1 MVFYRDMRNQNW
13 LFPPSVLELIPENHI
28 CFLVDEV
35 IESMDF
41 SEIEE
46 KYQGPGHPAYHPK
59 MMLKLLV
66 MGAIDGVRSS
76 RIARMARENVVYMFL
91 AGMLKPDFRTISDFR
106 KNNADLISQ
115 VFKRVV
121 DQGMPD

>member
-1 MVFYRDMRNQNW
+1 
-13 LFPPSVLELIPENHI
+13 
-28 CFLVDEV
+28 
-35 IESMDF
+35 MDF

-59 MMLKLLV
+59 MMLKLLI
-66 MGAIDGVRSS
+66 MGAIDGVRLS

-91 AGMLKPDFRTISDFR
+91 AGNLKPDFRTISDFR

-121 DQGMPD
+121 DQGCRTNKARPRFNRWD